1 MIRINLLP
9 AARKQGKA
17 AASSVNVG
25 PTAWLIGYGVS
36 AGVLMVAL
44 LFVYMSYA
52 SDRDAQLAQ
61 NRQLESEIEGVERQS
76 ANLAQVQAQLE
87 QSRALETVVSD
98 LQRARFGP
106 TRVMMELAHILS
118 SRGGPTIDPRRLE
131 EIQRANPLAGYN
143 ASWDQHRLWL
153 TSFEEE
159 ARHVEIRGAGR
170 TNEDVAE
177 FLRRLTLSDLFGQV
191 TLTKTEAAQDTVTH
205 LDVINFELAAT
216 VNY

>member
-9 AARKQGKA
+9 AARKQAK
-17 AASSVNVG
+17 ASSSGPSGTPTVWFVG
-25 PTAWLIGYGVS
+25 YAVVS
-36 AGVLMVAL
+36 GVLMVAL

-61 NRQLESEIEGVERQS
+61 NAQLESEITAIERQS
-76 ANLAQVQAQLE
+76 ANLDEVQAQLE
-87 QSRALETVVSD
+87 QSRALETVVND

-118 SRGGPTIDPRRLE
+118 ESGGPTIDPQRLE
-131 EIQRANPLAGYN
+131 EIQRNNPLAGYN
-143 ASWDQHRLWL
+143 SGWDQHRLWL

-159 ARHVEIRGAGR
+159 QRHVQIHGAGR

-177 FLRRLTLSDLFGQV
+177 FLRRLTLSDLFGEV
-191 TLTKTEAAQDTVTH
+191 TLTKTEAAQDESTH

>member
-9 AARKQGKA
+9 AARKQAK
-17 AASSVNVG
+17 ASSGSSTGSPTMWIVG
-25 PTAWLIGYGVS
+25 YAAV
-36 AGVLMVAL
+36 AGIMMVAL

-52 SDRDAQLAQ
+52 SERDAQLAQ
-61 NRQLESEIEGVERQS
+61 NQQLETEIQAVERQS
-76 ANLAQVQAQLE
+76 ANLDEVQAQLD
-87 QSRALETVVSD
+87 QSHALETVVNE

-118 SRGGPTIDPRRLE
+118 ESGGPTIDPRRLE

-143 ASWDQHRLWL
+143 AGWDQHRLWL

-159 ARHVEIRGAGR
+159 ARHVEIHGAGR

-177 FLRRLTLSDLFGQV
+177 FLRRLTLSDLFTEV
-191 TLTKTEAAQDTVTH
+191 TLTKTEAAEDENTH
-205 LDVINFELAAT
+205 LDVIDFELAAT